1 MAMKILVTKG
11 MISYNRKLHKVNQIV
26 EVDEAAGRRFIRL
39 GVAVSLEETVADVP
53 ATGIDEPV
61 TPEQQPEDA
70 EQAADEAEEEDAE
83 QAADEAE
90 EEETV
95 ADLPTVDPTA
105 GVKKADRKKK
115 ATK

>member
-1 MAMKILVTKG
+1 MDMKILVTKG

-39 GVAVSLEETVADVP
+39 GVATLLEETVADVP
-53 ATGIDEPV
+53 AAGTDEPV
-61 TPEQQPEDA
+61 TPEQQP
-70 EQAADEAEEEDAE
+70 EDAE

-95 ADLPTVDPTA
+95 ADLPTVDPAA
-105 GVKKADRKKK
+105 GVKKASGKKK
-115 ATK
+115 AAK

>member
-1 MAMKILVTKG
+1 MDMKILVTKG

-39 GVAVSLEETVADVP
+39 GVATLLEETVADAP
-53 ATGIDEPV
+53 AAGTDEPV
-61 TPEQQPEDA
+61 TPEQQP
-70 EQAADEAEEEDAE
+70 EDAE

-95 ADLPTVDPTA
+95 ADLPTVDPAA
-105 GVKKADRKKK
+105 GVKKASGKKK
-115 ATK
+115 AAK